1 MNTLYK
7 LIICLFLLVGNLNLA
22 MAQERAKPKI
32 DFKID
37 DTQAASATEAK
48 VIILS
53 NSDKLFITDKLTGRE
68 AIMEKSSIEEG
79 IFQYSLNLFYEDC
92 EDDFIPSQL
101 IIRTPDGIEATT
113 ITAYVGKVVV
123 GTFNVHDLL
132 VEKSEVISVY
142 PEAMKAKITFVS
154 SLDNLSISC
163 NEVNIF
169 QNGLPVKASKTNM
182 VSEVAKNGALTEYV
196 VVFSLDESNKPSR
209 FFRDK
214 LDFEIISETSKIS
227 LTHENLGVK
236 EAHQYVVKSRVK
248 VVTKEVTYNELL
260 EVAKKYSSEYATQHE
275 SEYFLAAAD
284 AYEAVRTHI
293 DCPIHLKDT
302 YQREQNKFT
311 FLRKYSRYVEQ
322 AEERWKKAEESQG
335 FEAERVW
342 QYLNLGRQ
350 KCQELIERYPEM
362 VWYKQKWTEFD
373 QLYKKHPLSNVELP
387 IISGTVTK
395 SEKWYQQVDGIA
407 IYATNFNCTGTDDI
421 ERHKLKPVGTV
432 LNGHYR
438 IVLREPCRYLYF
450 AGEGAS
456 RPIEYRTQTLDI
468 ELIPKVV
475 IRWKK

>member
-7 LIICLFLLVGNLNLA
+7 IAICLLLAGNLTPA
-22 MAQERAKPKI
+22 MAQERQKPKI
-32 DFKID
+32 DFVVD
-37 DTQAASATEAK
+37 DNRTASATEAK

-68 AIMEKSSIEEG
+68 SIMEKSSIEEG
-79 IFQYSLNLFYEDC
+79 IFQYSLDLFYEDC
-92 EDDFIPSQL
+92 EDSFIPSQL
-101 IIRTPDGIEATT
+101 IIRTPDGIETTT

-123 GTFNVHDLL
+123 GTFNIHDLL
-132 VEKSEVISVY
+132 VEKSEAISVY
-142 PEAMKAKITFVS
+142 PEAMKAKMTFVS
-154 SLDNLSISC
+154 SLENLTIAC
-163 NEVNIF
+163 NDAHIF
-169 QNGLPVKASKTNM
+169 QDGLPVKASNTNM
-182 VSEVAKNGALTEYV
+182 VPEVSKNGGLTEYV
-196 VVFSLDESNKPSR
+196 IVFSLDESDKPSR

-214 LDFEIISETSKIS
+214 LEFEIVSETSKIS

-248 VVTKEVTYNELL
+248 VVTKEVSYNELL
-260 EVAKKYSSEYATQHE
+260 EIAKKYSSEYATHHE

-350 KCQELIERYPEM
+350 KCQELIQSYPEM
-362 VWYKQKWTEFD
+362 SWYKDKYAEFD
-373 QLYKKHPLSNVELP
+373 GLYKKHPLSNVELP
-387 IISGTVTK
+387 IISGKVTK
-395 SEKWYQQVDGIA
+395 GEGWYHLVNGTA
-407 IYATNFNCTGTDDI
+407 IYATDFYCTGIDDVNKY
-421 ERHKLKPVGTV
+421 KLKPVGAV
-432 LNGHYR
+432 QNGSYKV
-438 IVLREPCRYLYF
+438 VLREPCKYLFF
-450 AGEGAS
+450 AGEGKS
-456 RPIEYRTQTLDI
+456 HPIEYRSQTLNI
-468 ELIPKVV
+468 VLIPK
-475 IRWKK
+475 

>member
-1 MNTLYK
+1 MNIYK
-7 LIICLFLLVGNLNLA
+7 LAICLFLLAGILNPA
-22 MAQERAKPKI
+22 MAQERQKPKI
-32 DFKID
+32 DFVVD
-37 DTQAASATEAK
+37 NNRTASSTEAK

-53 NSDKLFITDKLTGRE
+53 NSDKLSITDKLTGRE
-68 AIMEKSSIEEG
+68 ATMEKSSIEEG
-79 IFQYSLNLFYEDC
+79 IFQYSLDLFYEDC

-101 IIRTPDGIEATT
+101 IIRTPDGIESTT

-123 GTFNVHDLL
+123 GTFNIHDLL
-132 VEKSEVISVY
+132 VEKSEAISVY
-142 PEAMKAKITFVS
+142 PEAMKAKMTFVS
-154 SLDNLSISC
+154 SLENLTIAC
-163 NEVNIF
+163 NGVHIF
-169 QNGLPVKASKTNM
+169 QDGLPVKASNTNM
-182 VSEVAKNGALTEYV
+182 VSEVSKNGGLTEYV
-196 VVFSLDESNKPSR
+196 IVFSLDESNKPSR

-260 EVAKKYSSEYATQHE
+260 EAAKKYETAYASQYQ

-284 AYEAVRTHI
+284 AFEALLNHV
-293 DCPIHLKDT
+293 DCPYNLKDT
-302 YQREQNKFT
+302 YQRKANKFT

-322 AEERWKKAEESQG
+322 AEERWKKAEESLG

-387 IISGTVTK
+387 TISGTVTK
-395 SEKWYQQVDGIA
+395 GPGWYHLVDGTA
-407 IYATNFNCTGTDDI
+407 IYATNVNCTGTDDV
-421 ERHKLKPVGTV
+421 KDYGLKPVGAV
-432 LNGHYR
+432 QNGRYK
-438 IVLREPCRYLYF
+438 IILREPCKFLFF
-450 AGEGAS
+450 AGEGKS
-456 RPIEYRTQTLDI
+456 RPIEYRTQTLNI
-468 ELIPKVV
+468 VLMPK
-475 IRWKK
+475 